1 MPFSFCSS
9 LSLRQELGI
18 SKAARQTSR
27 AIEVLREVLYHCPP
41 LQPGVRSTPPVLLPS
56 ERDIQWPVG
65 GARKKRKTIFPT
77 FMPFPP
83 YLTSASSVLQGGVFI
98 SSLIY
103 RLNVRGPGF
112 ASHCFTI
119 GLVLVVLF
127 TCSSWEVALASSEPN
142 RGQRRRGTEAFS
154 QKPSFFSLSLSLFL
168 TKNCV
173 YAVLSS
179 HVECSHLVLYLS

>member
-1 MPFSFCSS
+1 MFFS

-103 RLNVRGPGF
+103 LLNVRGLALHRI
-112 ASHCFTI
+112 ASP
-119 GLVLVVLF
+119 LVLCSWFCLPARVGKLPWPAANPTEDKGGVEPKRSRKNLLF
-127 TCSSWEVALASSEPN
+127 
-142 RGQRRRGTEAFS
+142 F
-154 QKPSFFSLSLSLFL
+154 LSLSLFL